1 MCNFL
6 WLACAAWPQ
15 PSMIDAQDDLL
26 LMGKQSLACMGLLCC
41 QAANALLCFLLV
53 TNPKTKQCKQ
63 LRGRSPCC
71 LPDLSLS
78 LFLSHTH
85 SHTHTHTLTHS
96 LHLWSL
102 GSSLD
107 EAIEVLSNPGE
118 SSNARGGRV
127 TRALKELEGNLIDF
141 SQKLLQS
148 STILSPI
155 ASLS

>member
-41 QAANALLCFLLV
+41 QAADALLCFLLV

-78 LFLSHTH
+78 LSLSLSLTH
-85 SHTHTHTLTHS
+85 THS